1 MLLQVALFHSFQWLS
16 NIPLYIHTFI
26 WKMWYIYYV
35 RTHTH
40 TPPHLHSPVDGHLGC
55 SHVLT
60 IINSAAVNIWVHV
73 SFWITVFSGS
83 VSRSGIAGSYGSSVF
98 SFLRKLHTI
107 LHSSCTILYTHQQC
121 RWVLFSPH
129 PLQYLL
135 FVEKEFLEVFS
146 QENWLR
152 YQV

>member
-1 MLLQVALFHSFQWLS
+1 MLLQIALFHSFQWLS

-60 IINSAAVNIWVHV
+60 IVNSAAVNIWVHV

-83 VSRSGIAGSYGSSVF
+83 VARSGIAGSYGSSVF

-107 LHSSCTILYTHQQC
+107 LHSGCTILYTQC

-129 PLQYLL
+129 PLQCLL